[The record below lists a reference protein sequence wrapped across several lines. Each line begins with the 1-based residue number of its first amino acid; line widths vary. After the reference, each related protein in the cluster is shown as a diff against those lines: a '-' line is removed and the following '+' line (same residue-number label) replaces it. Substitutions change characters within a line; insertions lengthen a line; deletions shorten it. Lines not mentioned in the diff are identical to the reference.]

1 MSEDIGLL
9 HPGEM
14 GAAVGACLAGRGLAV
29 LWAAHGRSP
38 ATARR
43 AAAAGLTDAGTVT
56 DVARR
61 AGVVLS
67 VCPPHAAVDVAHSVA
82 GFRGIYVDANAV
94 SPQTARQVA
103 HIVTRQGARYVD
115 GGIIGAPPGPEHSTR
130 LYLSGQQAADVAALF
145 AGTAVDARVI
155 GDGPGAASAVK
166 MAYAAWTK
174 GTAALLLAA
183 RALARAEGTEHVLLA
198 EWEQSQPGLAS
209 RSRAAANSAVTKGWR
224 WVGEMEEIAAAMAAQ
239 NLPDGFHRAAA
250 EVFRR
255 SPRRATEMQEPATEM
270 QEPATEMQEP
280 ATEMQ
285 EPATGTQEPATGTQ
299 EPATGTQEP
308 AAEIQEPAARTRGPA
323 TESQE
328 SPTESQESPTES
340 QEYAAPDQA
349 VTAVLAALTRMTSQD
364 NGDQAVTAVLAA
376 LTRMTSQ
383 DNGPPGN

>member
-1 MSEDIGLL
+1 VDVALLAPLLPVPACQTTAGGRPETHGRRVVDAIRYVIHNGASGGRRLQGKAFLRSVVIEGQRMGETIGVL

-14 GAAVGACLAGRGLAV
+14 GAAVGACLAGRGVTV
-29 LWAAHGRSP
+29 LWAARGRSA

-56 DVARR
+56 DIARR

-67 VCPPHAAVDVAHSVA
+67 VCPPHAALDVARSVA
-82 GFRGIYVDANAV
+82 GFRGVYVDANAV

-130 LYLSGQQAADVAALF
+130 LYLSGEQAADVAALF
-145 AGTAVDARVI
+145 EGTAVDARAI
-155 GDGPGAASAVK
+155 GDVPGAASAVK

-209 RSRAAANSAVTKGWR
+209 RSRAAADSAIRKGWR

-255 SPRRATEMQEPATEM
+255 APRPAPVIPEPDRGTQEPDRRIQEPATES
-270 QEPATEMQEP
+270 QE
-280 ATEMQ
+280 
-285 EPATGTQEPATGTQ
+285 
-299 EPATGTQEP
+299 
-308 AAEIQEPAARTRGPA
+308 PA

-328 SPTESQESPTES
+328 SPTESQEH
-340 QEYAAPDQA
+340 AAPDQA
-349 VTAVLAALTRMTSQD
+349 LTAVLDELTR
-364 NGDQAVTAVLAA
+364 
-376 LTRMTSQ
+376 
-383 DNGPPGN
+383 